1 MGIVNAAFSDI
12 IEASKRKGGERLSME
27 FWNALDI
34 VQKALFTIAVPS
46 TLLLVVEFVM
56 LLAGLAGG
64 HGDVDGVGDDADIDA
79 PDADLSDM
87 DVSDV
92 DADLTDIDVSDG
104 LPDMDASDTGGM
116 RDMDGMDLPD
126 VDDIHPQAYD
136 EPNAAGRASGELRW
150 FTLLG
155 VLSFLAITGWAG
167 LALIEAALPAVLA
180 IGVALGLGVL
190 AMYLCAVVMR
200 SFKRMGA
207 QGNLNVV
214 NARGMFAEAY
224 MPIPAHRA
232 GIGKVTLTMQGR
244 FVELDAVTDDGK
256 DIPTGARVV
265 VMGEVDSGTVLVR
278 AARK

>member
-1 MGIVNAAFSDI
+1 MGALWIATDP
-12 IEASKRKGGERLSME
+12 LS
-27 FWNALDI
+27 NG
-34 VQKALFTIAVPS
+34 FTIQPFYNPETFNPGLVMSAVS
-46 TLLLVVEFVM
+46 
-56 LLAGLAGG
+56 
-64 HGDVDGVGDDADIDA
+64 
-79 PDADLSDM
+79 
-87 DVSDV
+87 
-92 DADLTDIDVSDG
+92 
-104 LPDMDASDTGGM
+104 
-116 RDMDGMDLPD
+116 
-126 VDDIHPQAYD
+126 
-136 EPNAAGRASGELRW
+136 
-150 FTLLG
+150 LG

-265 VMGEVDSGTVLVR
+265 VMGEVDNGTVLVR